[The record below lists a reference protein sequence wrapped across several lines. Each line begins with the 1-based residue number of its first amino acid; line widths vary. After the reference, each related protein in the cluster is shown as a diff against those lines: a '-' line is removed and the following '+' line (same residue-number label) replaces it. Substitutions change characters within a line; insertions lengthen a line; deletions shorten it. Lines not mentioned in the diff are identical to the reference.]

1 MRVSGKTHGQTI
13 NTLTVGATTTLE
25 KIEPC
30 GSLQARKQTNGT
42 VQFF

>member
-30 GSLQARKQTNGT
+30 SSLQARKQTNGT